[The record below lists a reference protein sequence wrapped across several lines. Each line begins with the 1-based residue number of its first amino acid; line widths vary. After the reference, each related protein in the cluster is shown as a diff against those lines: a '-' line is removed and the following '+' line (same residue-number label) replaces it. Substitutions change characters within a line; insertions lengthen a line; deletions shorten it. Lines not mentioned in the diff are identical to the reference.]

1 MLVVFTSTSDTNL
14 SPELVLVAFGGGF
27 SSVSGTGA
35 VAWSAVSAAFFAAL
49 FFFLRYS
56 ASWIYQ
62 KTRHHYSTTNLNLI
76 SHQIITQ
83 DLGNENSTFQ
93 TERADDGGNLRAF
106 DFSTISKTIDGTTSL
121 TQSGQCSLFN
131 QTCLDKRSSISR
143 RLNYQHRVTND
154 YVYRKQQTY
163 QLLPRVEILLP
174 RGRRRRRTGGGG
186 GRRHLRRRHGWPHPP
201 APSLPPNHQ
210 TQSKSRRDPLLLLLL
225 LLLPGIAGRGA
236 AADSIGGPP
245 GRGGEIWPRREVG
258 FGIGIWG
265 WIFGG
270 FALLS
275 EISRARPSTPPKY
288 LGLNSPPLRFFFF
301 FWCVLLRGGGVAVES
316 DRFWVFLLLR
326 RRGRGWFPRW
336 DDPTAWLPPRP
347 TDLRLCQQ
355 LVLLWYD
362 AMSR

>member
-131 QTCLDKRSSISR
+131 QTCLDKKIQHFQKVKLPTSGNQRLRLSQATDIPASS
-143 RLNYQHRVTND
+143 
-154 YVYRKQQTY
+154 
-163 QLLPRVEILLP
+163 P
-174 RGRRRRRTGGGG
+174 RGDPSSARTTTTPHRRRRRTTT
-186 GRRHLRRRHGWPHPP
+186 P
-201 APSLPPNHQ
+201 APTPWLATPPSSLPP
-210 TQSKSRRDPLLLLLL
+210 TQPPNPIQISARSPPPTPPPPPPGNRRPRCSRRFDRRPPGERGRDLAEEGGRIRNWDLGVDFWGIRAALRNLSRSALHPTQVFGPQFAPASLLLLLL
-225 LLLPGIAGRGA
+225 VRA
-236 AADSIGGPP
+236 AS
-245 GRGGEIWPRREVG
+245 W
-258 FGIGIWG
+258 
-265 WIFGG
+265 
-270 FALLS
+270 
-275 EISRARPSTPPKY
+275 
-288 LGLNSPPLRFFFF
+288 
-301 FWCVLLRGGGVAVES
+301 
-316 DRFWVFLLLR
+316 
-326 RRGRGWFPRW
+326 RRGRCGVRPVLGFP
-336 DDPTAWLPPRP
+336 A
-347 TDLRLCQQ
+347 
-355 LVLLWYD
+355 V
-362 AMSR
+362 ASSRSRVVSSLG